1 MSGIEIAM
9 MIVLLVFGVFLVVSM
24 LLQKGTSELSG
35 TIAGGNRQS
44 GYMRERETGRA
55 RMSRILAT
63 LTTVVGIV
71 FVLIVLAAYV
81 IQPDYGTLSAGNE
94 WHSSSTF
101 FENM

>member
-1 MSGIEIAM
+1 MSGFEIAM

-44 GYMRERETGRA
+44 SYMRERETGRA
-55 RMSRILAT
+55 RAARIMST
-63 LTTVVGIV
+63 MTTVVGIA

-81 IQPDYGTLSAGNE
+81 IQPDYGILNAGNE
-94 WHSSSTF
+94 WHSTSTF
-101 FENM
+101 FKNM

>member
-1 MSGIEIAM
+1 MSGFEIAM

-44 GYMRERETGRA
+44 NYMRERETGRA
-55 RMSRILAT
+55 RAARIMST
-63 LTTVVGIV
+63 MTTVVGIA

-81 IQPDYGTLSAGNE
+81 IQPDYGTLNAGNE

-101 FENM
+101 FKNM

>member
-1 MSGIEIAM
+1 MSALEITM

-24 LLQKGTSELSG
+24 LLQKGSSELSG

-44 GYMRERETGRA
+44 GYMRERESSRA
-55 RMSRILAT
+55 RAGRILAT
-63 LTTVVGIV
+63 MTTVVGVV

-81 IQPDYGTLSAGNE
+81 IQPDYGTLNAGNE

-101 FENM
+101 FKNM